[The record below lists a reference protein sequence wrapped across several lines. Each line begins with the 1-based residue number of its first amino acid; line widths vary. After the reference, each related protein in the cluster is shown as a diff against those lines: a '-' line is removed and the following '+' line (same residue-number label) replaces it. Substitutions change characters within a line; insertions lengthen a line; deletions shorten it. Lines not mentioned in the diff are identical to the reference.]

1 MSNKII
7 EVQNIKVSIANVN
20 DMIIFVFLILVNI
33 RKVSQKQMTL

>member
-33 RKVSQKQMTL
+33 RKESQKQMTL